1 LADKD
6 KKVKK
11 TGFRKYFLTIQ
22 IEVLDG
28 RIFLTGRVDKPEEKI
43 LMTKLAW
50 ETRGVRSVE
59 NAITIRGNSNFKN
72 DAKDILITAQLR
84 SAFILSKI
92 VKSSNYTL
100 ETINKNIYI
109 FGIAL
114 NEEEK
119 KEVIKE
125 ANKIYDVQKVIPSI
139 YLVSE
144 LSRNKN

>member
-1 LADKD
+1 
-6 KKVKK
+6 
-11 TGFRKYFLTIQ
+11 
-22 IEVLDG
+22 
-28 RIFLTGRVDKPEEKI
+28 
-43 LMTKLAW
+43 MTKLAW